1 MRLAASLLA
10 VAHAAMGAEA
20 GFEMPLT
27 LSGGAFYSNAADN
40 VRGGLRAVAYP
51 TLSLGRH
58 WYFSCA
64 IQGHT
69 RPYFTEQL
77 GTQGNG
83 VRADVL
89 QAYLGYAHY
98 WNRNSVIVRA
108 GMLTSA
114 FGSFLLRYD
123 DAMNPLIDMPLG
135 YGYYYKPVTT
145 YGLPGAQ
152 IDLTAGAAD
161 MRVQFTASN
170 PASRRGI
177 RDTDQYG
184 TWTAGGG
191 WTIRQG
197 YRLGASFYRG
207 AYLYPGHRFFMPG
220 ERPPRELPSTG
231 YGIDTQIA
239 RSHWNIQVELMR
251 FQRAYKVIP
260 TFSELMGYG
269 EVRYVLSPRWYV
281 AARAGHRQTATVPD
295 THVGEFGL
303 GFRPSERQILKVS
316 YQLVTGPGASK
327 PDRILSL
334 QWVARLQGPSV
345 AFN

>member
-1 MRLAASLLA
+1 MRLATCLA
-10 VAHAAMGAEA
+10 IAARVMGAAEA

-27 LSGGAFYSNAADN
+27 LSGGTFFSNAPDN
-40 VRGGLRAVAYP
+40 HRAGVRAVAYP

-58 WYFSCA
+58 WHFAGA
-64 IQGHT
+64 IQAHT
-69 RPYFTEQL
+69 RPYFIEQL
-77 GTQGNG
+77 TTQGNG

-98 WNRNSVIVRA
+98 WNRNSVAVRA

-123 DAMNPLIDMPLG
+123 DAINPLIDMPLG

-184 TWTAGGG
+184 TWTAGAG

-197 YRLGASFYRG
+197 YRVGASFYRG
-207 AYLYPGHRFFMPG
+207 AYLYPGHRFYRPG
-220 ERPPRELPSTG
+220 EPPPRELPSTG
-231 YGIDTQIA
+231 YAIDTQIA
-239 RSHWNIQVELMR
+239 RGHWNIQAELMR
-251 FQRAYKVIP
+251 FQRAYKAVP
-260 TFSELMGYG
+260 TFSELIGYG
-269 EVRYVLSPRWYV
+269 EARYVLSPRWF
-281 AARAGHRQTATVPD
+281 AAIRAAHRQANSVRSTRPL
-295 THVGEFGL
+295 EFGI
-303 GFRPSERQILKVS
+303 GFRPSEHQILKVS
-316 YQLVTGPGASK
+316 YQLAAGPGAVR
-327 PDRILSL
+327 PDRILSV
-334 QWVARLQGPSV
+334 QWVARLQGPSI
-345 AFN
+345 AF